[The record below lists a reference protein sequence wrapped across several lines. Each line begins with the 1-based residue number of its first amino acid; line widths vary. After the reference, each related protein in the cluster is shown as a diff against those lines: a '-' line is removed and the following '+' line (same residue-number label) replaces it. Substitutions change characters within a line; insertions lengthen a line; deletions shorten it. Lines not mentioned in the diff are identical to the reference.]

1 MNYKIDNFYMD
12 ISVCFR
18 MAYSFIGIWFL
29 QVTSCTASLVQAKV
43 HGTMLLWHTL
53 YVWLEI
59 VSILEI
65 LQLKQKTMEDGRGK
79 AKKKKENFL
88 KIHLSCSNRLNS
100 WQSFQRNVSMPRNKL
115 CFLKVRQFSTSK
127 QDHKARIM

>member
-29 QVTSCTASLVQAKV
+29 QVTSCTAALVQAKV
-43 HGTMLLWHTL
+43 HGTMLLWHSL

-59 VSILEI
+59 VSTLKI

-79 AKKKKENFL
+79 AEKKESFL
-88 KIHLSCSNRLNS
+88 KFIYHV
-100 WQSFQRNVSMPRNKL
+100 QI
-115 CFLKVRQFSTSK
+115 
-127 QDHKARIM
+127 D